1 MSPHQPFRRHVD
13 QTEAERNAEIDAL
26 ANMQAA
32 TERRVDIMHDDM
44 RRLVKE
50 AVEEGLD
57 SKLLSADERMWV
69 RMAIKREAQSI
80 AVRQAIIEKTLT
92 GLLWAFI
99 LWLGVVFYEYIK
111 NHGWKP

>member
-1 MSPHQPFRRHVD
+1 MNQQPPYRRHVD

-32 TERRVDIMHDDM
+32 TERRVDGMHDEM

-80 AVRQAIIEKTLT
+80 AFRQAVIEKSIT
-92 GLLWAFI
+92 GLVWLAI
-99 LWLGVVFYEYIK
+99 LGIGSILYEWLQA
-111 NHGWKP
+111 HGWKP